1 VEGGGNRDSVARWE
15 GDGEGEG
22 EEEEEGEGEETPC
35 PVAVIRGAIC

>member
-1 VEGGGNRDSVARWE
+1 MEGGGNRDSVARWE